1 MARQGR
7 AREPERSPRRQP
19 LRLHLGRVS
28 RGAGF
33 PGVAGERRRGPGRNS
48 HGTARA
54 HRHERR
60 QRARRVPIRRQ
71 DRRGRRRLDRLQAAR
86 ARPQAGRRREAP
98 VRAARS
104 PDRRPIPRARHAGPG
119 TGRTFALVQ
128 RPGRS
133 AGRIRREARRP
144 AARSRPAVV
153 LAAPFRYGDPRA
165 ARRGRRR
172 FGALSGRGSVA
183 GGRVLRAT
191 LCIRQSL
198 AASRRKPARCATA
211 RSLAHR
217 RLLRRGGDRR
227 GNPGNEGSREGASRV
242 RHRSVRDRSRT
253 TGRINDAD
261 RAHGDMHAR
270 RIAFLLALVFSA
282 HVAAVLAQS
291 YPSRPPRFI
300 VGFTPGGGVD
310 INARVLA
317 SKLSELLPQQVI
329 VENRPGA
336 GTNIA
341 NEYVAKAAP
350 DGYTLLFN
358 SPAVVINMSLYRN
371 PPYDALRDFA
381 GVSVFS
387 ESTNILVVPASLSA
401 RSLRELVALARERP
415 GALNYSSAGAG
426 STQHLAAELF
436 KLRTGT
442 SIVHVPYKGSAPSI
456 AALLAGEVQLSFINP
471 VAVGPHVK

>member
-1 MARQGR
+1 
-7 AREPERSPRRQP
+7 
-19 LRLHLGRVS
+19 
-28 RGAGF
+28 
-33 PGVAGERRRGPGRNS
+33 
-48 HGTARA
+48 
-54 HRHERR
+54 
-60 QRARRVPIRRQ
+60 
-71 DRRGRRRLDRLQAAR
+71 
-86 ARPQAGRRREAP
+86 
-98 VRAARS
+98 
-104 PDRRPIPRARHAGPG
+104 
-119 TGRTFALVQ
+119 
-128 RPGRS
+128 
-133 AGRIRREARRP
+133 
-144 AARSRPAVV
+144 
-153 LAAPFRYGDPRA
+153 
-165 ARRGRRR
+165 
-172 FGALSGRGSVA
+172 
-183 GGRVLRAT
+183 
-191 LCIRQSL
+191 
-198 AASRRKPARCATA
+198 
-211 RSLAHR
+211 
-217 RLLRRGGDRR
+217 
-227 GNPGNEGSREGASRV
+227 
-242 RHRSVRDRSRT
+242 
-253 TGRINDAD
+253 
-261 RAHGDMHAR
+261 MHAR
-270 RIAFLLALVFSA
+270 TIAFPLALVLSA

-291 YPSRPPRFI
+291 YPSRPPRLI

-341 NEYVAKAAP
+341 NEYVAKSAP

-371 PPYDALRDFA
+371 PPYDALRDFS

-436 KLRTGT
+436 KLRSGT

-471 VAVGPHVK
+471 VAVGPHVKSGRLRALAVAGAKRTELMPEVPTMKEAGVAGVEVPLWFGLLAPAATPRETVRALAAAVAKAANSPDTRKRLLEQGAEPVGNTPEEFDKQLREEVAGWAEVVRISGARAD